1 MHELELQY
9 VRKLAEY
16 ETAGTWQRKLKARY
30 ELKEIMREIQARGL
44 EI

>member
-1 MHELELQY
+1 MHELERQY

-30 ELKEIMREIQARGL
+30 ELKEIMRDIQSRGL
-44 EI
+44 TV